1 MNKSCEAIIEECSKT
16 EELTTR
22 EKIKFKDTS
31 NAVRID
37 SETEKGSFI
46 IVPDFYVV
54 VKIYNEKA
62 KDDKEYYNYVIV
74 DKSGT
79 MYVTGS
85 EGFFNTFTDI
95 HDDMSGE
102 EYELEI
108 MRKPS
113 KNREGKFYLT
123 CAIV

>member
-1 MNKSCEAIIEECSKT
+1 MNKSYEAIIETCSKP
-16 EELTTR
+16 EALTAR

-37 SETEKGSFI
+37 NETEKGSFI
-46 IVPDFYVV
+46 IAPDFYVV

-74 DKSGT
+74 DKNGI

-85 EGFFNTFTDI
+85 EGFFNTFTGI
-95 HDDMSGE
+95 HNDMCGE

>member
-1 MNKSCEAIIEECSKT
+1 MNKSYEAIIESCSKT
-16 EELTTR
+16 EELTAR

-37 SETEKGSFI
+37 NETEKGSFI
-46 IVPDFYVV
+46 ISPDFYVV
-54 VKIYNEKA
+54 VKIHNEKA
-62 KDDKEYYNYVIV
+62 KDDKDYYNYVIV
-74 DKSGT
+74 DKDGK

-85 EGFFNTFTDI
+85 RGFFDTFTDI
-95 HDDMSGE
+95 HNDMCGE

-113 KNREGKFYLT
+113 KNREGKFYLS